1 MHDQS
6 MTQGQ
11 GQTII
16 NLLNEQNRK
25 IDGIRQDM
33 SQVKHDI
40 NTIASILEL
49 ERDQRGNLVKSA

>member
-1 MHDQS
+1 MQNQS
-6 MTQGQ
+6 LTRGQ

-16 NLLNEQNRK
+16 NLLNEQKRN

-33 SQVKHDI
+33 SQVKRDI
-40 NTIASILEL
+40 NIIASVLEL